1 MVGGLRVAAGR
12 YVDALACLAGRRC
25 QLCDAVLADSRHF
38 PLCPDCAGRLAP
50 RRGGYCPECGICY
63 ADPAAPVYPCLA
75 CRTSPPLWSALAFHG
90 PYDGALKELV
100 HRHKFGHEHGL
111 GRLLAFLAGQAW
123 TLRGLPRPDRIVPVP
138 MLPSLVLRRG
148 FNQSVELA
156 RMLGSFMSRSPLLDG
171 LRKVRDTRTQSS
183 LGRSARR
190 TNVSG
195 AFAASSRVRGLH
207 ILIVDDVMTTGATLA
222 ECTRACLAAGAS
234 RVDVFALARAL

>member
-1 MVGGLRVAAGR
+1 
-12 YVDALACLAGRRC
+12 
-25 QLCDAVLADSRHF
+25 
-38 PLCPDCAGRLAP
+38 
-50 RRGGYCPECGICY
+50 
-63 ADPAAPVYPCLA
+63 
-75 CRTSPPLWSALAFHG
+75 
-90 PYDGALKELV
+90 
-100 HRHKFGHEHGL
+100 
-111 GRLLAFLAGQAW
+111 
-123 TLRGLPRPDRIVPVP
+123 
-138 MLPSLVLRRG
+138 
-148 FNQSVELA
+148 VELA

-195 AFAASSRVRGLH
+195 AFAASSGVRGLH